1 MSRLTILT
9 KDKAQV
15 TMESLYQDLE
25 RRIVASPPGLC
36 PVDLTRSF
44 IKMCLAQSCGKC
56 VPCRVGLRQL
66 ARLFD
71 NVLDGEAN
79 EETVENIKLTAE
91 GIYYSADCAIGYEA
105 AKLALKSV
113 DGCIDDFESHIHNGF
128 CSCNSNQPVACV
140 KSCPAGVDIPGY
152 IALVQQGRY
161 ADAVRLIRRDNP
173 MPTTCAYICEHPCE
187 NRCKRTIIDA
197 PVNIRGLKKMAV
209 DNSGIV
215 PVPECEA
222 PTGKK
227 VAIIGGGPG
236 GLSAAYYLALM
247 GHKVTIF
254 EQRKQLGGMLRYGI
268 PNYRFP
274 RKKLDEEIDS
284 ILSTGIEVKKNIS
297 VGKDISFDDITKEYD
312 ATYISIGAHAD
323 KKIGIEGE
331 DAKSGITSAVEMLR
345 AIGDGDMPDYTGKKV
360 IVIGGGNVAMDV
372 ARSSIRLGA
381 SKVSIVYR
389 RRKADMTA
397 LEEEVEGAE
406 AEGCDVLEL
415 MSPVRIKQDEE
426 GNAIGLIVKP
436 QMISRVSHGRPAP
449 KAAAKDEVLLESDL
463 IVVAIGQGIET
474 KSFEEHGI
482 KVQRGVISALN
493 TGNITP
499 QDGEMSEGV
508 FAGGDCASGPATV
521 IKAVAAAKVT
531 AANIDEYLGYH
542 HEITCNVEIPLPNNA
557 DHTPCCRVELSE
569 REASERKHV
578 FAGGD
583 CVTGPATVIKAI
595 AAGKVAAANI
605 DEYLGFNHEITC
617 DVEIPYASNEDKV
630 ACGRVEVALRDAA
643 ERKNDFEPIEYG
655 FSCEEACQEAG
666 RCLRCDHFGFGAFRG
681 GREEQ
686 W

>member
-1 MSRLTILT
+1 MYR
-9 KDKAQV
+9 Q
-15 TMESLYQDLE
+15 Y
-25 RRIVASPPGLC
+25 
-36 PVDLTRSF
+36 
-44 IKMCLAQSCGKC
+44 AQSCGKC

-508 FAGGDCASGPATV
+508 FAGGDC
-521 IKAVAAAKVT
+521 
-531 AANIDEYLGYH
+531 
-542 HEITCNVEIPLPNNA
+542 
-557 DHTPCCRVELSE
+557 
-569 REASERKHV
+569 
-578 FAGGD
+578 
-583 CVTGPATVIKAI
+583 VTGPATVIKAI

>member
-312 ATYISIGAHAD
+312 VTYISIGAHAD

-508 FAGGDCASGPATV
+508 FAGGDC
-521 IKAVAAAKVT
+521 
-531 AANIDEYLGYH
+531 
-542 HEITCNVEIPLPNNA
+542 
-557 DHTPCCRVELSE
+557 
-569 REASERKHV
+569 
-578 FAGGD
+578 
-583 CVTGPATVIKAI
+583 VTGPATVIKAI

>member
-508 FAGGDCASGPATV
+508 FAGGDC
-521 IKAVAAAKVT
+521 
-531 AANIDEYLGYH
+531 
-542 HEITCNVEIPLPNNA
+542 
-557 DHTPCCRVELSE
+557 
-569 REASERKHV
+569 
-578 FAGGD
+578 
-583 CVTGPATVIKAI
+583 VTGPATVIKAI

-630 ACGRVEVALRDAA
+630 ACGRVEVALRDAP

>member
-284 ILSTGIEVKKNIS
+284 ILSTGIEVKKNVS
-297 VGKDISFDDITKEYD
+297 VGKDISFDDITNEYD

-415 MSPVRIKQDEE
+415 MSPVRIKQDED

-449 KAAAKDEVLLESDL
+449 KAAAKDEILLESDL

-508 FAGGDCASGPATV
+508 FAGGDC
-521 IKAVAAAKVT
+521 
-531 AANIDEYLGYH
+531 
-542 HEITCNVEIPLPNNA
+542 
-557 DHTPCCRVELSE
+557 
-569 REASERKHV
+569 
-578 FAGGD
+578 
-583 CVTGPATVIKAI
+583 VTGPATVIKAI

-605 DEYLGFNHEITC
+605 DEYLGFNHEITG

-643 ERKNDFEPIEYG
+643 ERKNDVEPIEYG

>member
-1 MSRLTILT
+1 M
-9 KDKAQV
+9 
-15 TMESLYQDLE
+15 YQDLE

-71 NVLDGEAN
+71 NVLDGEAT

-128 CSCNSNQPVACV
+128 CSCNSNQPVSCV

-152 IALVQQGRY
+152 IALVQQKRY

-209 DNSGIV
+209 DNAGIV
-215 PVPECEA
+215 PVPECEPA
-222 PTGKK
+222 TGKK

-297 VGKDISFDDITKEYD
+297 VGKDISFDDITEEYD

-323 KKIGIEGE
+323 KKMGIEGE

-345 AIGDGDMPDYTGKKV
+345 AIGDGDMPDYTGKRV

-397 LEEEVEGAE
+397 LEEEVVGAE

-426 GNAIGLIVKP
+426 GNAIGLVVKP
-436 QMISRVSHGRPAP
+436 QMISKVSHGRPAP
-449 KAAAKDEVLLESDL
+449 RAASKDEVLLESDL

-499 QDGEMSEGV
+499 QEGEMSEG
-508 FAGGDCASGPATV
+508 
-521 IKAVAAAKVT
+521 
-531 AANIDEYLGYH
+531 
-542 HEITCNVEIPLPNNA
+542 
-557 DHTPCCRVELSE
+557 
-569 REASERKHV
+569 V

-630 ACGRVEVALRDAA
+630 ACGRVEVALREAA

-655 FSCEEACQEAG
+655 FTCEEACQEAG

>member
-15 TMESLYQDLE
+15 TMESMYQDLE

-71 NVLDGEAN
+71 NVLDGEAT

-128 CSCNSNQPVACV
+128 CSCNSNQPVSCV

-152 IALVQQGRY
+152 IALVQQKRY

-209 DNSGIV
+209 DNAGIV
-215 PVPECEA
+215 PVPECEPA
-222 PTGKK
+222 TGKK

-297 VGKDISFDDITKEYD
+297 VGKDLSFDDITEEYD

-323 KKIGIEGE
+323 KKMGIEGE

-345 AIGDGDMPDYTGKKV
+345 AIGDGDMPDYTGKRV

-397 LEEEVEGAE
+397 LEEEVVGAE

-426 GNAIGLIVKP
+426 GNAIGLVVKP
-436 QMISRVSHGRPAP
+436 QMISKVSHGRPAP
-449 KAAAKDEVLLESDL
+449 RAASKDEVLLESDL

-499 QDGEMSEGV
+499 QEGEMSEG
-508 FAGGDCASGPATV
+508 
-521 IKAVAAAKVT
+521 
-531 AANIDEYLGYH
+531 
-542 HEITCNVEIPLPNNA
+542 
-557 DHTPCCRVELSE
+557 
-569 REASERKHV
+569 V

-630 ACGRVEVALRDAA
+630 ACGRVEVALREAA

>member
-1 MSRLTILT
+1 MRRLTRLT
-9 KDKAQV
+9 MDKAQV
-15 TMESLYQDLE
+15 TMESMYQDLE

-71 NVLDGEAN
+71 NVLDGEAT

-128 CSCNSNQPVACV
+128 CSCNSNQPVSCV

-152 IALVQQGRY
+152 IALVQQKRY

-209 DNSGIV
+209 DNAGIV
-215 PVPECEA
+215 PVPECE
-222 PTGKK
+222 PDTGKK

-297 VGKDISFDDITKEYD
+297 VGKDISFDDITDEYD

-323 KKIGIEGE
+323 KKMGIEGE
-331 DAKSGITSAVEMLR
+331 DARSGIISAVEMLR
-345 AIGDGDMPDYTGKKV
+345 AIGDGDMPDYTGKRV

-397 LEEEVEGAE
+397 LEEEVVGAE

-426 GNAIGLIVKP
+426 GNAIGLVVKP
-436 QMISRVSHGRPAP
+436 QMISKVSHGRPAP
-449 KAAAKDEVLLESDL
+449 KAASKDEMLLESDL

-499 QDGEMSEGV
+499 QDGEMSEG
-508 FAGGDCASGPATV
+508 
-521 IKAVAAAKVT
+521 
-531 AANIDEYLGYH
+531 
-542 HEITCNVEIPLPNNA
+542 
-557 DHTPCCRVELSE
+557 
-569 REASERKHV
+569 V

-630 ACGRVEVALRDAA
+630 ACGRVEVALREAA

>member
-15 TMESLYQDLE
+15 TMESMYQDLE

-71 NVLDGEAN
+71 NVLDGEAT

-128 CSCNSNQPVACV
+128 CSCNSNQPVSCV

-152 IALVQQGRY
+152 IALVQQKRY

-209 DNSGIV
+209 DNAGIV
-215 PVPECEA
+215 PVPECE
-222 PTGKK
+222 PDTGKK

-297 VGKDISFDDITKEYD
+297 VGKDISFDDITDEYD

-323 KKIGIEGE
+323 KKMGIEGE
-331 DAKSGITSAVEMLR
+331 DARSGIISAVEMLR
-345 AIGDGDMPDYTGKKV
+345 AIGDGDMPDYTGKRV

-397 LEEEVEGAE
+397 LEEEVVGAE

-426 GNAIGLIVKP
+426 GHAIGLVVKP
-436 QMISRVSHGRPAP
+436 QMISKVSHGRPAP
-449 KAAAKDEVLLESDL
+449 KAASKDEILLESDL

-499 QDGEMSEGV
+499 QDGEMSEG
-508 FAGGDCASGPATV
+508 
-521 IKAVAAAKVT
+521 
-531 AANIDEYLGYH
+531 
-542 HEITCNVEIPLPNNA
+542 
-557 DHTPCCRVELSE
+557 
-569 REASERKHV
+569 V

-630 ACGRVEVALRDAA
+630 ACGRVEVALREAA

>member
-1 MSRLTILT
+1 MQIESGNIIIEREVYLLVSRLTILT

-508 FAGGDCASGPATV
+508 FAGGDC
-521 IKAVAAAKVT
+521 
-531 AANIDEYLGYH
+531 
-542 HEITCNVEIPLPNNA
+542 
-557 DHTPCCRVELSE
+557 
-569 REASERKHV
+569 
-578 FAGGD
+578 
-583 CVTGPATVIKAI
+583 VTGPATVIKAI

>member
-15 TMESLYQDLE
+15 TMESMYQDLE

-71 NVLDGEAN
+71 NVLDGEAT

-128 CSCNSNQPVACV
+128 CSCNSNQPVSCV

-152 IALVQQGRY
+152 IALVQQKRY

-209 DNSGIV
+209 DNAGIV
-215 PVPECEA
+215 PVPECE
-222 PTGKK
+222 PDTGKK

-297 VGKDISFDDITKEYD
+297 VGKDISFDDITDEYD

-323 KKIGIEGE
+323 KKMGIEGE
-331 DAKSGITSAVEMLR
+331 DARSGIISAVEMLR
-345 AIGDGDMPDYTGKKV
+345 AIGDGDMPDYTGKRV

-397 LEEEVEGAE
+397 LEEEVVGAE

-426 GNAIGLIVKP
+426 GNAIGLVVKP
-436 QMISRVSHGRPAP
+436 QMISKVSHGRPAP
-449 KAAAKDEVLLESDL
+449 KAASKDEMLLESDL

-508 FAGGDCASGPATV
+508 FAGGDC
-521 IKAVAAAKVT
+521 
-531 AANIDEYLGYH
+531 
-542 HEITCNVEIPLPNNA
+542 
-557 DHTPCCRVELSE
+557 
-569 REASERKHV
+569 
-578 FAGGD
+578 
-583 CVTGPATVIKAI
+583 VTGPATVIKAI

-617 DVEIPYASNEDKV
+617 DVGWTLFKM
-630 ACGRVEVALRDAA
+630 
-643 ERKNDFEPIEYG
+643 
-655 FSCEEACQEAG
+655 
-666 RCLRCDHFGFGAFRG
+666 
-681 GREEQ
+681 
-686 W
+686 

>member
-105 AKLALKSV
+105 AKLVLKSV

-284 ILSTGIEVKKNIS
+284 ILSTGIEVKKNVS
-297 VGKDISFDDITKEYD
+297 VGKDISFDDITNEYD

-508 FAGGDCASGPATV
+508 FAGGDC
-521 IKAVAAAKVT
+521 
-531 AANIDEYLGYH
+531 
-542 HEITCNVEIPLPNNA
+542 
-557 DHTPCCRVELSE
+557 
-569 REASERKHV
+569 
-578 FAGGD
+578 
-583 CVTGPATVIKAI
+583 VTGPATVIKAI

>member
-1 MSRLTILT
+1 MVMLHYNSLDIEESCNDDIRLYIDIKRYIGVGLQIESSNIIIESEVYLLVSRLTILT

-508 FAGGDCASGPATV
+508 FAGGDC
-521 IKAVAAAKVT
+521 
-531 AANIDEYLGYH
+531 
-542 HEITCNVEIPLPNNA
+542 
-557 DHTPCCRVELSE
+557 
-569 REASERKHV
+569 
-578 FAGGD
+578 
-583 CVTGPATVIKAI
+583 VTGPATVIKAI

>member
-1 MSRLTILT
+1 
-9 KDKAQV
+9 
-15 TMESLYQDLE
+15 
-25 RRIVASPPGLC
+25 
-36 PVDLTRSF
+36 
-44 IKMCLAQSCGKC
+44 
-56 VPCRVGLRQL
+56 
-66 ARLFD
+66 
-71 NVLDGEAN
+71 
-79 EETVENIKLTAE
+79 
-91 GIYYSADCAIGYEA
+91 
-105 AKLALKSV
+105 
-113 DGCIDDFESHIHNGF
+113 
-128 CSCNSNQPVACV
+128 
-140 KSCPAGVDIPGY
+140 
-152 IALVQQGRY
+152 
-161 ADAVRLIRRDNP
+161 
-173 MPTTCAYICEHPCE
+173 
-187 NRCKRTIIDA
+187 
-197 PVNIRGLKKMAV
+197 MAV

-215 PVPECEA
+215 TVPECEA

-493 TGNITP
+493 TGNIT
-499 QDGEMSEGV
+499 
-508 FAGGDCASGPATV
+508 C
-521 IKAVAAAKVT
+521 IK
-531 AANIDEYLGYH
+531 
-542 HEITCNVEIPLPNNA
+542 C
-557 DHTPCCRVELSE
+557 
-569 REASERKHV
+569 
-578 FAGGD
+578 
-583 CVTGPATVIKAI
+583 
-595 AAGKVAAANI
+595 
-605 DEYLGFNHEITC
+605 
-617 DVEIPYASNEDKV
+617 
-630 ACGRVEVALRDAA
+630 
-643 ERKNDFEPIEYG
+643 
-655 FSCEEACQEAG
+655 
-666 RCLRCDHFGFGAFRG
+666 
-681 GREEQ
+681 
-686 W
+686 

>member
-15 TMESLYQDLE
+15 TMESMYQDLE

-71 NVLDGEAN
+71 NVLDGEAT

-128 CSCNSNQPVACV
+128 CSCNSNQPVSCV

-152 IALVQQGRY
+152 IALVQQKRY

-209 DNSGIV
+209 DNAGIV
-215 PVPECEA
+215 PVPECE
-222 PTGKK
+222 PDTGKK

-297 VGKDISFDDITKEYD
+297 VGKDISFDDITDEYD

-323 KKIGIEGE
+323 KKMGIEGE
-331 DAKSGITSAVEMLR
+331 DARSGIISAVEMLR
-345 AIGDGDMPDYTGKKV
+345 AIGDGGMPDYTGKRV

-397 LEEEVEGAE
+397 LEEEVVGAE

-426 GNAIGLIVKP
+426 GNAIGLVVKP
-436 QMISRVSHGRPAP
+436 QMISKVSHGRPAP
-449 KAAAKDEVLLESDL
+449 KAASKDEMLLESDL

-499 QDGEMSEGV
+499 QDGEMSEG
-508 FAGGDCASGPATV
+508 
-521 IKAVAAAKVT
+521 
-531 AANIDEYLGYH
+531 
-542 HEITCNVEIPLPNNA
+542 
-557 DHTPCCRVELSE
+557 
-569 REASERKHV
+569 V

-630 ACGRVEVALRDAA
+630 ACGRVEVALREAA

>member
-247 GHKVTIF
+247 GHNVTIF

-508 FAGGDCASGPATV
+508 FAGGDC
-521 IKAVAAAKVT
+521 
-531 AANIDEYLGYH
+531 
-542 HEITCNVEIPLPNNA
+542 
-557 DHTPCCRVELSE
+557 
-569 REASERKHV
+569 
-578 FAGGD
+578 
-583 CVTGPATVIKAI
+583 VTGPATVIKAI

>member
-15 TMESLYQDLE
+15 TMESMYQDLE

-71 NVLDGEAN
+71 NVLDGEAT

-113 DGCIDDFESHIHNGF
+113 DGCIDDFESHIRNGF
-128 CSCNSNQPVACV
+128 CSCNSNQPVSCV

-152 IALVQQGRY
+152 IALVQQKRY

-209 DNSGIV
+209 DNAGIV

-222 PTGKK
+222 DTGKK

-284 ILSTGIEVKKNIS
+284 ILSTGIEVKKNVS
-297 VGKDISFDDITKEYD
+297 VGKDISFDDITNEYD

-323 KKIGIEGE
+323 KKMGIEGE

-345 AIGDGDMPDYTGKKV
+345 AIGDGDMPDYTGKRV

-397 LEEEVEGAE
+397 LEEEVVGAE

-426 GNAIGLIVKP
+426 GNAIGLVVKP
-436 QMISRVSHGRPAP
+436 QMISKVSHGRPAP
-449 KAAAKDEVLLESDL
+449 KAASKDEVLLESDL
-463 IVVAIGQGIET
+463 IIVAIGQGIET

-499 QDGEMSEGV
+499 QDGEMSEG
-508 FAGGDCASGPATV
+508 
-521 IKAVAAAKVT
+521 
-531 AANIDEYLGYH
+531 
-542 HEITCNVEIPLPNNA
+542 
-557 DHTPCCRVELSE
+557 
-569 REASERKHV
+569 V

-630 ACGRVEVALRDAA
+630 ACGRVEVALREAA

>member
-1 MSRLTILT
+1 MAR
-9 KDKAQV
+9 
-15 TMESLYQDLE
+15 
-25 RRIVASPPGLC
+25 
-36 PVDLTRSF
+36 
-44 IKMCLAQSCGKC
+44 
-56 VPCRVGLRQL
+56 RQL

-71 NVLDGEAN
+71 DVLDGEAN

-508 FAGGDCASGPATV
+508 FAGGDC
-521 IKAVAAAKVT
+521 
-531 AANIDEYLGYH
+531 
-542 HEITCNVEIPLPNNA
+542 
-557 DHTPCCRVELSE
+557 
-569 REASERKHV
+569 
-578 FAGGD
+578 
-583 CVTGPATVIKAI
+583 VTGPATVIKAI

>member
-508 FAGGDCASGPATV
+508 FAGGDC
-521 IKAVAAAKVT
+521 
-531 AANIDEYLGYH
+531 
-542 HEITCNVEIPLPNNA
+542 
-557 DHTPCCRVELSE
+557 
-569 REASERKHV
+569 
-578 FAGGD
+578 
-583 CVTGPATVIKAI
+583 VTGPATVIKAI
-595 AAGKVAAANI
+595 AAGKAAAANI

>member
-1 MSRLTILT
+1 
-9 KDKAQV
+9 
-15 TMESLYQDLE
+15 MESLYQDLE

-56 VPCRVGLRQL
+56 VSCRVGLRQL

-128 CSCNSNQPVACV
+128 CSCNSNQPVDCV

-508 FAGGDCASGPATV
+508 FAGGDC
-521 IKAVAAAKVT
+521 
-531 AANIDEYLGYH
+531 
-542 HEITCNVEIPLPNNA
+542 
-557 DHTPCCRVELSE
+557 
-569 REASERKHV
+569 
-578 FAGGD
+578 
-583 CVTGPATVIKAI
+583 VTGPATVIKAI

-605 DEYLGFNHEITC
+605 DDYLGFNHEITC

>member
-247 GHKVTIF
+247 GHKVTII

-508 FAGGDCASGPATV
+508 FAGGDC
-521 IKAVAAAKVT
+521 
-531 AANIDEYLGYH
+531 
-542 HEITCNVEIPLPNNA
+542 
-557 DHTPCCRVELSE
+557 
-569 REASERKHV
+569 
-578 FAGGD
+578 
-583 CVTGPATVIKAI
+583 VTGPATVIKAI

>member
-284 ILSTGIEVKKNIS
+284 ILSTGIKVKKNIS

-508 FAGGDCASGPATV
+508 FAGGDC
-521 IKAVAAAKVT
+521 
-531 AANIDEYLGYH
+531 
-542 HEITCNVEIPLPNNA
+542 
-557 DHTPCCRVELSE
+557 
-569 REASERKHV
+569 
-578 FAGGD
+578 
-583 CVTGPATVIKAI
+583 VTGPATVIKAI

>member
-15 TMESLYQDLE
+15 TMESMYQDLE

-71 NVLDGEAN
+71 NVLDGEAT

-128 CSCNSNQPVACV
+128 CSCNSNQPVSCV

-152 IALVQQGRY
+152 IALVQQKRY

-209 DNSGIV
+209 DNAGIV
-215 PVPECEA
+215 PVPECE
-222 PTGKK
+222 PDTGKK

-297 VGKDISFDDITKEYD
+297 VGKDISFDDITDEYD

-323 KKIGIEGE
+323 KKMGIEGE
-331 DAKSGITSAVEMLR
+331 DARSGIISAVEMLR
-345 AIGDGDMPDYTGKKV
+345 AIGDGDMPDYTGKRV

-397 LEEEVEGAE
+397 LEEEVVGAE

-426 GNAIGLIVKP
+426 GNAIGLVVKP
-436 QMISRVSHGRPAP
+436 QMISKVSHGRPAP
-449 KAAAKDEVLLESDL
+449 KAASKDEMLLESDL

-499 QDGEMSEGV
+499 QDGEMSEG
-508 FAGGDCASGPATV
+508 
-521 IKAVAAAKVT
+521 
-531 AANIDEYLGYH
+531 
-542 HEITCNVEIPLPNNA
+542 
-557 DHTPCCRVELSE
+557 
-569 REASERKHV
+569 V

-630 ACGRVEVALRDAA
+630 ACGRVEVALREAA
-643 ERKNDFEPIEYG
+643 ERKDDFEPIEYG

>member
-1 MSRLTILT
+1 MLNSGKRGLFLVSRLTILT

-15 TMESLYQDLE
+15 TMESMYQDLE

-71 NVLDGEAN
+71 NVLDGEAT

-128 CSCNSNQPVACV
+128 CSCNSNQPVSCV

-209 DNSGIV
+209 DNAGIV
-215 PVPECEA
+215 PVPECE
-222 PTGKK
+222 PDTGKK

-284 ILSTGIEVKKNIS
+284 ILSTGIEVKKNVS
-297 VGKDISFDDITKEYD
+297 VGKDISFDDITEEYD

-323 KKIGIEGE
+323 KKMGIEGE

-345 AIGDGDMPDYTGKKV
+345 AIGDGDMPDYTGKRV
-360 IVIGGGNVAMDV
+360 IVIRGCNVAMDV

-397 LEEEVEGAE
+397 LEEEVVGAE

-415 MSPVRIKQDEE
+415 MSPVRIKKDEE
-426 GNAIGLIVKP
+426 GNAIGLVVKP
-436 QMISRVSHGRPAP
+436 QMISKVSHGRPAP
-449 KAAAKDEVLLESDL
+449 KAASKDEVLLESDL

-499 QDGEMSEGV
+499 QEGEMSEG
-508 FAGGDCASGPATV
+508 
-521 IKAVAAAKVT
+521 
-531 AANIDEYLGYH
+531 
-542 HEITCNVEIPLPNNA
+542 
-557 DHTPCCRVELSE
+557 
-569 REASERKHV
+569 V

-630 ACGRVEVALRDAA
+630 ACGRVEVALREAA

-655 FSCEEACQEAG
+655 FTCEEACQEAG

>member
-15 TMESLYQDLE
+15 TMESMYQDLE

-71 NVLDGEAN
+71 NVLDGEAT

-128 CSCNSNQPVACV
+128 CSCNSNQPVSCV

-152 IALVQQGRY
+152 IALVQQKRY

-209 DNSGIV
+209 DNAGIV
-215 PVPECEA
+215 PVPECE
-222 PTGKK
+222 PDTGKK

-274 RKKLDEEIDS
+274 RKKLDEEIES

-297 VGKDISFDDITKEYD
+297 VGKDISFDDITDEYD

-323 KKIGIEGE
+323 KKMGIEGE
-331 DAKSGITSAVEMLR
+331 DARSGIISAVEMLR
-345 AIGDGDMPDYTGKKV
+345 AIGDGDMPDYTGKRV

-397 LEEEVEGAE
+397 LEEEVVGAE

-426 GNAIGLIVKP
+426 GNAIGLVVKP
-436 QMISRVSHGRPAP
+436 QMISKVSHGRPAP
-449 KAAAKDEVLLESDL
+449 KAASKDEMLLESDL

-499 QDGEMSEGV
+499 QDGEMSEG
-508 FAGGDCASGPATV
+508 
-521 IKAVAAAKVT
+521 
-531 AANIDEYLGYH
+531 
-542 HEITCNVEIPLPNNA
+542 
-557 DHTPCCRVELSE
+557 
-569 REASERKHV
+569 V

-630 ACGRVEVALRDAA
+630 ACGRVEVALREAA

>member
-247 GHKVTIF
+247 GHKVIIF

-508 FAGGDCASGPATV
+508 FAGGDC
-521 IKAVAAAKVT
+521 
-531 AANIDEYLGYH
+531 
-542 HEITCNVEIPLPNNA
+542 
-557 DHTPCCRVELSE
+557 
-569 REASERKHV
+569 
-578 FAGGD
+578 
-583 CVTGPATVIKAI
+583 VTGPATVIKAI

>member
-15 TMESLYQDLE
+15 TMESMYQDLE

-71 NVLDGEAN
+71 NVLDGEAT

-128 CSCNSNQPVACV
+128 CSCNSNQPVSCV

-152 IALVQQGRY
+152 IALVQQKRY

-209 DNSGIV
+209 DNAGIV
-215 PVPECEA
+215 PVPECE
-222 PTGKK
+222 PDTGKK

-297 VGKDISFDDITKEYD
+297 VGKDISFDDITDEYD

-323 KKIGIEGE
+323 KKMGIEGE
-331 DAKSGITSAVEMLR
+331 DARSGIISAVEMLR
-345 AIGDGDMPDYTGKKV
+345 AIGDGDMPDYTGKRV

-397 LEEEVEGAE
+397 LEEEVVGAE

-426 GNAIGLIVKP
+426 GNAIGLVVKP
-436 QMISRVSHGRPAP
+436 QMISKVSHGRPAP
-449 KAAAKDEVLLESDL
+449 KAASKDEILLESDL

-508 FAGGDCASGPATV
+508 FAGGDC
-521 IKAVAAAKVT
+521 
-531 AANIDEYLGYH
+531 
-542 HEITCNVEIPLPNNA
+542 
-557 DHTPCCRVELSE
+557 
-569 REASERKHV
+569 
-578 FAGGD
+578 
-583 CVTGPATVIKAI
+583 VTGPATVIKAI
-595 AAGKVAAANI
+595 AAGKVVAANI

-630 ACGRVEVALRDAA
+630 ACGRVEVALREAA

>member
-15 TMESLYQDLE
+15 TMESMYQDLE

-71 NVLDGEAN
+71 NVLDGEAT

-128 CSCNSNQPVACV
+128 CSCNSNQPVSCV

-152 IALVQQGRY
+152 IALVQQKRY

-209 DNSGIV
+209 DNAGIV
-215 PVPECEA
+215 PVPECE
-222 PTGKK
+222 PDTGKK

-247 GHKVTIF
+247 GYKVTIF

-297 VGKDISFDDITKEYD
+297 VGKDISFDDITDEYD

-323 KKIGIEGE
+323 KKMGIEGE
-331 DAKSGITSAVEMLR
+331 DARSGIISAVEMLR
-345 AIGDGDMPDYTGKKV
+345 AIGDGDMPDYTGKRV

-397 LEEEVEGAE
+397 LEEEVVGAE

-426 GNAIGLIVKP
+426 GNAIGLVVKP
-436 QMISRVSHGRPAP
+436 QMISKVSHGRPAP
-449 KAAAKDEVLLESDL
+449 KAASKDEMLLESDL

-499 QDGEMSEGV
+499 QDGEMSEG
-508 FAGGDCASGPATV
+508 
-521 IKAVAAAKVT
+521 
-531 AANIDEYLGYH
+531 
-542 HEITCNVEIPLPNNA
+542 
-557 DHTPCCRVELSE
+557 
-569 REASERKHV
+569 V

-630 ACGRVEVALRDAA
+630 ACGRVEVALREAA

>member
-1 MSRLTILT
+1 VSRLTILT

-449 KAAAKDEVLLESDL
+449 KAAVKDEVLLESDL

-499 QDGEMSEGV
+499 QDGEMSEG
-508 FAGGDCASGPATV
+508 
-521 IKAVAAAKVT
+521 
-531 AANIDEYLGYH
+531 
-542 HEITCNVEIPLPNNA
+542 
-557 DHTPCCRVELSE
+557 
-569 REASERKHV
+569 V

>member
-415 MSPVRIKQDEE
+415 MSPVRIKQVEE

-499 QDGEMSEGV
+499 QDGEMSEG
-508 FAGGDCASGPATV
+508 
-521 IKAVAAAKVT
+521 
-531 AANIDEYLGYH
+531 
-542 HEITCNVEIPLPNNA
+542 
-557 DHTPCCRVELSE
+557 
-569 REASERKHV
+569 V

>member
-297 VGKDISFDDITKEYD
+297 VGKDISFDDITNEYD

-508 FAGGDCASGPATV
+508 FAGGDC
-521 IKAVAAAKVT
+521 
-531 AANIDEYLGYH
+531 
-542 HEITCNVEIPLPNNA
+542 
-557 DHTPCCRVELSE
+557 
-569 REASERKHV
+569 
-578 FAGGD
+578 
-583 CVTGPATVIKAI
+583 VTGPATVIKAI

>member
-1 MSRLTILT
+1 MVMLHYNSLDIEESCNDDIRLYIDIKRYIDVGLQIESGNIIIESEVYLLVSRLTILT

-508 FAGGDCASGPATV
+508 FAGGDC
-521 IKAVAAAKVT
+521 
-531 AANIDEYLGYH
+531 
-542 HEITCNVEIPLPNNA
+542 
-557 DHTPCCRVELSE
+557 
-569 REASERKHV
+569 
-578 FAGGD
+578 
-583 CVTGPATVIKAI
+583 VTGPATVIKAI

-666 RCLRCDHFGFGAFRG
+666 RCLR
-681 GREEQ
+681 
-686 W
+686 